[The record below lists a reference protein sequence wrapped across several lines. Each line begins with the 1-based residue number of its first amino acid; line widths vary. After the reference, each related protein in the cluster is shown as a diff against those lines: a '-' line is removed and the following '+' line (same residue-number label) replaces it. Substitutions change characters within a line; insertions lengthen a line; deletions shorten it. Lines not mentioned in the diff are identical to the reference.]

1 MGNIKPSINCEINL
15 ILTWSENCEIKR
27 KEKRDSDP
35 DADPAGDAVSNPTN
49 ATFKITV
56 TKLYVSVITL
66 SKKDHNRLLE
76 QLKTG
81 FKKNIKMNKYRSKMS
96 KETKTNDLNYLIDPA
111 FSKVNRLFVLSFG
124 NEDDWTSFSKY
135 YTPSVEIK
143 VILMCQ

>member
-1 MGNIKPSINCEINL
+1 MGNIKPLINCEINL

-96 KETKTNDLNYLIDPA
+96 KETKNNNLNYLIDPA

-124 NEDDWTSFSKY
+124 NEDD
-135 YTPSVEIK
+135 
-143 VILMCQ
+143 

>member
-1 MGNIKPSINCEINL
+1 MGNIKPLINCEINL

-49 ATFKITV
+49 ATFKIAV

-66 SKKDHNRLLE
+66 SKKDHNRLSE

-81 FKKNIKMNKYRSKMS
+81 FKKTIKMNKYRSKMS
-96 KETKTNDLNYLIDPA
+96 KEPKTNNLNYLIDPT
-111 FSKVNRLFVLSFG
+111 FSKVNRLFVLSF
-124 NEDDWTSFSKY
+124 
-135 YTPSVEIK
+135 
-143 VILMCQ
+143 

>member
-96 KETKTNDLNYLIDPA
+96 KETKNNNLNYLIDPA

-124 NEDDWTSFSKY
+124 NEDD
-135 YTPSVEIK
+135 
-143 VILMCQ
+143 

>member
-35 DADPAGDAVSNPTN
+35 DVDPAGDAVSNRTN

-81 FKKNIKMNKYRSKMS
+81 FKKTIKINKYRSKMS
-96 KETKTNDLNYLIDPA
+96 KETKTNNLNYLIDPA

-124 NEDDWTSFSKY
+124 NEDD
-135 YTPSVEIK
+135 
-143 VILMCQ
+143 